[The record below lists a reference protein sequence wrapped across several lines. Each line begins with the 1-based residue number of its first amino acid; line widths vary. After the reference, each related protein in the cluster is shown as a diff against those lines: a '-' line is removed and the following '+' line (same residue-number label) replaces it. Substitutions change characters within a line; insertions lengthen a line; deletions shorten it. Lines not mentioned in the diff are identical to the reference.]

1 MEAHA
6 KDLQIMELKDT
17 IAEQRQLIGTL
28 RAALD
33 TSNIQT
39 AELTAQ
45 IKLLNEQLEYM
56 KKKLFGTSSEKR
68 QLDEQLNLFNEA
80 EQESNPKETEPEEAT
95 LVDAHMRKP
104 KTKLEEKIKGLPVE
118 TIEISLNNEEL
129 ECLQCGT
136 TLEVI
141 GREVVRHEIEY
152 IPASLKVIE
161 YVSLHY
167 GCPECKQTEEPF
179 FAEAPVPKG
188 LMKHSLASPSSVAWV
203 MYQKYANG
211 LPLYRQEK
219 DWKQIG
225 MALSRAT
232 MANWVIYCAEHY
244 LHSVYAYCHK
254 LLLEREFLMADETR
268 VQVLKEP
275 DRKAETDS
283 FMWVYRSGEDGL
295 PPIILYQYAQTR
307 AGTNAQS
314 FLEGFNGY
322 LMTDAYA
329 GYNKVQ
335 GVKRCSCFAH
345 IRRYFHDAIP
355 KGKEYDISHP
365 AVQGVEYCNRLFR
378 YEENF
383 KKNKYSYEKIK
394 EMRLKYSKPVLE
406 AFLCWLDQIH
416 PTRNSRLDKA
426 VTYAR
431 NRKDSMLTYL
441 EDGRCSLSNNLSEQK
456 MKSFVIGRKGWLFC
470 DTPAGAQ
477 ASATVYSLVEM
488 AKDNNLNV
496 FQYLKYLLEQRP
508 NASMTD
514 DQLAKLLP
522 WSEEVVKLC
531 KL

>member
-1 MEAHA
+1 MATNA
-6 KDLQIMELKDT
+6 KDFQIMELKDT
-17 IAEQRQLIGTL
+17 IAEQRQLISTQ

-33 TSNIQT
+33 TSNVQT

-56 KKKLFGTSSEKR
+56 KKKLFGTSSEKS

-80 EQESNPKETEPEEAT
+80 EQETNPKTTEPEEAT
-95 LVDAHMRKP
+95 LVNAHARKP

-118 TIEISLNNEEL
+118 TIEIPLNDEDL
-129 ECLQCGT
+129 SCIQCDT
-136 TLEVI
+136 QLEVI

-152 IPASLKVIE
+152 IPATLKVIK

-167 GCPECKQTEEPF
+167 GCPECKQTDEPF
-179 FAEAPVPKG
+179 FAEACVPKG

-225 MALSRAT
+225 MGLSRAT

-244 LHSVYAYCHK
+244 LHPVYECCHR

-275 DRKAETDS
+275 GRKAETDS
-283 FMWVYRSGEDGL
+283 FMWVYRSGEDSL
-295 PPIILYQYAQTR
+295 PPIILYEYSQTR
-307 AGTNAQS
+307 AGSNAQT
-314 FLEGFNGY
+314 FLEGFTGY
-322 LMTDAYA
+322 LMTDAYS

-335 GVKRCSCFAH
+335 DIKRCACFAH

-365 AVQGVEYCNRLFR
+365 TVQGVEYCNRLFR

-383 KKNKYSYEKIK
+383 KKNKYSYEKTK

-406 AFLCWLDQIH
+406 AFLCWLDQIK

-426 VTYAR
+426 ATYAR
-431 NRKDSMLTYL
+431 NRKASMLTYL

-470 DTPAGAQ
+470 DTPAGAK
-477 ASATVYSLVEM
+477 ASAIVYSLVEM

-508 NASMTD
+508 DASMTD
-514 DQLAKLLP
+514 DQLRKLLP
-522 WSEEVVKLC
+522 WNEDVVELC
-531 KL
+531 KI